1 MEARSATADA
11 GRIEAICAALRA
23 AAPAC
28 GAVRVLAIDGGAGAG
43 KSTLARAVA
52 TALTDP
58 LAAIVHTD
66 DLLDGWQD
74 QFTFWPRLRAQV
86 LEPLAA
92 GVGARYRRYDWNRGS
107 FGDWTEV
114 GVPRYL
120 IVEGGSA
127 IEACGHFA
135 SLGVLLLIERTI
147 RERRWRERDG
157 EIGPAGLR
165 WLDAED
171 DYFAPPAQGNSRLT

>member
-1 MEARSATADA
+1 
-11 GRIEAICAALRA
+11 
-23 AAPAC
+23 
-28 GAVRVLAIDGGAGAG
+28 VLAIDGGAGAG
-43 KSTLARAVA
+43 KSTLALAVA
-52 TALTDP
+52 AALTDP
-58 LAAIVHTD
+58 LTATVHTD

-86 LEPLAA
+86 LQPLASGIA
-92 GVGARYRRYDWNRGS
+92 ARYRRYDWDRGA
-107 FGDWTEV
+107 FGGWTEV

-120 IVEGGSA
+120 IVEGVSA
-127 IEACGHFA
+127 IEACGQFA

-157 EIGPAGLR
+157 EIGPAGVR

-171 DYFAPPAQGNSRLT
+171 EYFAPSAKANSRLT